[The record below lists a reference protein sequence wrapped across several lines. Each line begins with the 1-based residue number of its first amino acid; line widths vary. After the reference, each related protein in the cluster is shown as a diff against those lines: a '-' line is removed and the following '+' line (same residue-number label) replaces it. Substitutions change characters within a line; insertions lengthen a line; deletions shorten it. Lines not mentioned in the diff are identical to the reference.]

1 MSLDD
6 GHDHE
11 RHQEAAEEVEVDQV
25 GHVHH
30 TGEDTVAGRKRTH
43 IHHVTLLFYELSL
56 SSILP
61 PQALTWSLLFVF
73 VGP

>member
-1 MSLDD
+1 MSIDD
-6 GHDHE
+6 AHGHQ

-30 TGEDTVAGRKRTH
+30 AGEDTVAVRTRRH
-43 IHHVTLLFYELSL
+43 IRHVILLFYELSL

-61 PQALTWSLLFVF
+61 PQALTWSLLVVS